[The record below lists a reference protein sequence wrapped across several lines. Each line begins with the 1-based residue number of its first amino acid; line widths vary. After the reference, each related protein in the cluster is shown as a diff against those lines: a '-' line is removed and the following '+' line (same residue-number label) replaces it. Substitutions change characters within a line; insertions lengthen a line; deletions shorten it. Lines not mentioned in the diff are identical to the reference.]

1 MNLPRMPWI
10 DLVLLQARTCRH
22 LVGLL
27 GGCIERKLVLNLDP
41 A

>member
-10 DLVLLQARTCRH
+10 DLVLLQARTRRH
-22 LVGLL
+22 GLL
-27 GGCIERKLVLNLDP
+27 GGCIERKHVLNLGP